1 MAAKRDK
8 ESACL
13 EVEEVNKVG
22 ADPGCIKDSFSTT
35 MDVRTITM
43 MYILFRMNK
52 AMEMKANE
60 AYGPVSSSQPP
71 LPPASE
77 GAYDL

>member
-1 MAAKRDK
+1 MDAYIHKILPAPPLYMHAYWPLYYVR
-8 ESACL
+8 
-13 EVEEVNKVG
+13 
-22 ADPGCIKDSFSTT
+22 IK
-35 MDVRTITM
+35 IINA
-43 MYILFRMNK
+43 YRMTK

-71 LPPASE
+71 PPPAVSE